1 MGKQLQFAH
10 LFSSSFSPFR
20 QTSIARGEERDRPTA
35 EASGKVLFRIPPP
48 LSPSLQ
54 ATIIGR
60 KLHGNWLLEG
70 GGGGSIPPPNQEGV
84 NYIPRKRV
92 SLSPPSSSS
101 SKAAQPDKKGTFM
114 DHFCVESL
122 RRHKTVFLPLSSL
135 LPLPP
140 CVCEPSSSKVWPG
153 SFLLLFA
160 FSQGKRRSLSPLL
173 LFLQGF
179 FLRRVRL
186 PRSVGWAGAGPQKG
200 KNSSPPPPPFLSL
213 THER

>member
-70 GGGGSIPPPNQEGV
+70 GGGGSFPPPNQGGV

-101 SKAAQPDKKGTFM
+101 SSKAAQPDKKGTFL

-122 RRHKTVFLPLSSL
+122 RRHKTVFLP
-135 LPLPP
+135 P
-140 CVCEPSSSKVWPG
+140 
-153 SFLLLFA
+153 
-160 FSQGKRRSLSPLL
+160 
-173 LFLQGF
+173 
-179 FLRRVRL
+179 
-186 PRSVGWAGAGPQKG
+186 
-200 KNSSPPPPPFLSL
+200 SSPPPSPPRVSVYVNPPPPKSGPAPSSSFLPFLK
-213 THER
+213 ERGGVPPPPRFVEQ

>member
-1 MGKQLQFAH
+1 MYKRAGKDFHSKIPPSLPP
-10 LFSSSFSPFR
+10 LFLKAEGQRWESNCSLHIFSPLPLPHSDKQALHEGR
-20 QTSIARGEERDRPTA
+20 RGTDRPQKPV
-35 EASGKVLFRIPPP
+35 EKCSSVFRPP

-70 GGGGSIPPPNQEGV
+70 GGGGSFPPPNQGGV

-122 RRHKTVFLPLSSL
+122 RRHKTVFLP
-135 LPLPP
+135 
-140 CVCEPSSSKVWPG
+140 
-153 SFLLLFA
+153 
-160 FSQGKRRSLSPLL
+160 
-173 LFLQGF
+173 
-179 FLRRVRL
+179 
-186 PRSVGWAGAGPQKG
+186 
-200 KNSSPPPPPFLSL
+200 SPPPPPFV
-213 THER
+213 